1 MWRDYGDI
9 HSQNPNLAKIFI
21 LLLERFLLEFSV
33 YLQIEYTSYF
43 LSTLYTGNQS

>member
-1 MWRDYGDI
+1 MEIYI
-9 HSQNPNLAKIFI
+9 HKIQTWQKYLFSYF
-21 LLLERFLLEFSV
+21 ERFLLEFSV